1 MANSPVEGWYPSP
14 ENEGFLRWWD
24 GSAWTDNEKPAPVAK
39 ENTPAPPSG
48 KPVEAAPKS
57 KTSKRAVVTDMVG
70 AAGLT
75 AAGAALAADGAIGL
89 GGKRKGFK
97 GLGKYFVI
105 GSIFIIFGFFAVA
118 GGAINAMSGVDRV
131 TAVGTVTKLME
142 GTANQCI
149 PTAEFEVNSK
159 VYEVR
164 AEDFAKCT
172 WQVGDLIDVSYE
184 KGTDG
189 VNAEIGEATTNGS
202 TIFGGVIMGFI
213 GFFVLAIGL
222 IKLVLRAGS
231 VAGGLLLMREG
242 FRMGKGKNQPAAE

>member
-1 MANSPVEGWYPSP
+1 MATSPVEGWYPSP
-14 ENEGFLRWWD
+14 GKDGYLRWWD
-24 GSAWTDNEKPAPVAK
+24 GSAWTDNEKPAPSPK
-39 ENTPAPPSG
+39 ETTPAAPTG
-48 KPVEAAPKS
+48 KPVETTPKS
-57 KTSKRAVVTDMVG
+57 KSNKRGAVTEIVG

-105 GSIFIIFGFFAVA
+105 GSILIIFGFFAVA
-118 GGAINAMSGVDRV
+118 GGTINAISGVDRV
-131 TAVGTVTKLME
+131 TAVGTVTKIMD
-142 GTANQCI
+142 GTGNQCI

-159 VYEVR
+159 LHEVR
-164 AEDFAKCT
+164 ASDFAKCT

-184 KGTDG
+184 KNTDG
-189 VNAEIGEATTNGS
+189 LNAEVGEATTNGS
-202 TIFGGVIMGFI
+202 TIMGGVIIGFI

-242 FRMGKGKNQPAAE
+242 FRMGKGKSQPTAE